1 MALTSPTGLLEQ
13 LLGNM
18 PKKMS
23 RNKRGKAPMSSRTRP
38 VSLKV
43 DSVKQLLARRA
54 PILTRVTD
62 QVARQQFWSRWL
74 SEHLPAE
81 IRPRISAVSARDDA
95 LVVFAETAAWSAR
108 LRYVMSELE
117 PDIRAEDPAV
127 TTIEV
132 RVLPRS

>member
-1 MALTSPTGLLEQ
+1 LLEQ

-54 PILTRVTD
+54 TTLTRVTD

-74 SEHLPAE
+74 SEHLPVE
-81 IRPRISAVSARDDA
+81 IRPRISGVSARDGA

-108 LRYVMSELE
+108 LRYVISELE
-117 PDIRAEDPAV
+117 PDIRAEDPTLTA
-127 TTIEV
+127 IEV